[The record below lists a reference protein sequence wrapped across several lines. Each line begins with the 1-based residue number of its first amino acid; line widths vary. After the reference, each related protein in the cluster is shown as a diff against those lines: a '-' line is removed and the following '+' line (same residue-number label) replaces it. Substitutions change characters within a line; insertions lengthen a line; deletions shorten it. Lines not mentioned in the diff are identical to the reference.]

1 MQALP
6 LTGMGLVALF
16 LVLILVKK
24 NKQRS
29 DIFLSL
35 FFILVGAEL
44 TYRFLRATN
53 FSPSNTWLVAFDL
66 IYWILLGPTVYLYA
80 CFVIRRDQK
89 FKKYMLL
96 HLVPLA
102 IILIPYVHFLNLSP
116 LTGFFAY
123 SNNHAV
129 YRWIIDILWEYCVL
143 AYLIVLIIRLIRL
156 RKEVP
161 GYFSS
166 RKRKDLSWLL
176 YLSAGFA
183 TNIMTSSILYYLDI
197 LQVISMP
204 DSTFYF
210 QVIILILYLLGIGI
224 FGYRQKGI
232 FSDYEMHEVSNIHFQ
247 GKLGPVPEREFKYRK
262 SGLQEDEN
270 RILLN
275 DLIKLMKTQQ
285 PYIDCELNLQ
295 GLALKLN
302 TSVHKL
308 SQVIN
313 EHFRQNFF
321 DFINSYRIEEVKK
334 LLQDS
339 KNNNL
344 KVISLAYDCGFN
356 SKSAFYTAFKKDTGT
371 TPVEYRRKYQP
382 EHATVFSN

>member
-6 LTGMGLVALF
+6 LAGLSLVALF
-16 LVLILVKK
+16 LGLILVKK

-29 DIFLSL
+29 DIFLAL
-35 FFILVGAEL
+35 FFILVGSEL
-44 TYRFLRATN
+44 TFRL
-53 FSPSNTWLVAFDL
+53 LVATGHSRVYPGLVLFDL
-66 IYWILLGPTVYLYA
+66 VYWILLGPAVYLYA
-80 CFVIRRDQK
+80 GFIIRRDLR
-89 FKKYMLL
+89 FRGHMLL
-96 HLVPLA
+96 HLVPLG
-102 IILIPYVHFLNLSP
+102 IVLIPFVNFIIEAPGHS
-116 LTGFFAY
+116 FFHY
-123 SNNHAV
+123 SNDHPV
-129 YRWIIDILWEYCVL
+129 YRWIIDIFWEYCVL
-143 AYLIVLIIRLIRL
+143 AYLVVLIIRLIRL
-156 RKEVP
+156 RNQIP
-161 GYFSS
+161 GFFSS

-183 TNIMTSSILYYLDI
+183 ANIVISSTLYYLI
-197 LQVISMP
+197 NFQVISLP
-204 DSTFYF
+204 GSPFNYS
-210 QVIILILYLLGIGI
+210 VVILILYLLGVGI

-232 FSDYEMHEVSNIHFQ
+232 FSEHELREVSNIQFQ
-247 GKLGPVPEREFKYRK
+247 GKLGPAPEREFKYRK
-262 SGLQEDEN
+262 SGLQEEQSK
-270 RILLN
+270 ILLN
-275 DLIKLMKTQQ
+275 DLKKIMKTQQ

-295 GLALKLN
+295 GLASKLN

-344 KVISLAYDCGFN
+344 KVISLAWDCGFN
-356 SKSAFYTAFKKDTGT
+356 SKSAFYTAFKKDTGM
-371 TPVEYRRKYQP
+371 TPVEYRQKYQP